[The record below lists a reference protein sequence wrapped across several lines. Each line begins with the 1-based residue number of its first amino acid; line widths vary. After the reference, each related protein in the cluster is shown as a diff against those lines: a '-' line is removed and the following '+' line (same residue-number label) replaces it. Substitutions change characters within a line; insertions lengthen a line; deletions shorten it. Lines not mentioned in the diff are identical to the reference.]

1 MFRCQRKCHR
11 FESDIPLQTTKDDM
25 PRQTSE
31 AAVNAVGNRYDLI
44 LIASQRVRELTAG
57 HRPKLETKNNHSVTA
72 LREIEEGLINREYL
86 KRIKKVER

>member
-1 MFRCQRKCHR
+1 
-11 FESDIPLQTTKDDM
+11 M

-31 AAVNAVGNRYDLI
+31 AAVNSVGNRYDLI

-57 HRPKLETKNNHSVTA
+57 HRPKLTTKNGYSVTA
-72 LREIEEGLINREYL
+72 LREIEEGMIGREYL